1 VAARVAYNFIQLSR
15 WHVCVVAVPVCRAG
29 EHMDQF
35 EAFETKRFVGRLLGR
50 GDVSGLMDK
59 IQVRCWLRCD

>member
-1 VAARVAYNFIQLSR
+1 
-15 WHVCVVAVPVCRAG
+15 
-29 EHMDQF
+29 MDQF

-59 IQVRCWLRCD
+59 IQVRGGGWVRFLCQYLSAS